1 MPDTA
6 QPKVDD
12 RDLAVG
18 RLYAEAMLV
27 LAEERG
33 QSEAL
38 LDELKELVEFLD
50 RNPKVEHF
58 LSSLMVDEEG
68 RARVLDDLFK
78 SQASELLLDSL
89 QVINRK
95 GRLGQLRAIVESYRA
110 ALRDLRGWV
119 DVKVRSAVPLDDA
132 QRSRLQEALAAS
144 TGRKPAL
151 IERVDPALI
160 GGLVVEVEG
169 KKFDASVASRLQD
182 LSEALLARAS
192 REIHSGTAY
201 VAES

>member
-1 MPDTA
+1 MA
-6 QPKVDD
+6 KIDD

-18 RLYAEAMLV
+18 RLYAEAMLG

-33 QSEAL
+33 QSDAL

-50 RNPKVEHF
+50 QNPKVEHF
-58 LSSLMVDEEG
+58 LASQMVDEEG
-68 RARVLDDLFK
+68 RARVLDDLLRG
-78 SQASELLLDSL
+78 QASDLLLDSL

-95 GRLGQLRAIVESYRA
+95 GRLGQLRAIAESYRI

-119 DVKVRSAVPLDDA
+119 DVHVRTAVALDDA
-132 QRSRLQEALAAS
+132 QRTRLQDVLAAS
-144 TGRKPAL
+144 TGRKPTL
-151 IERVDPALI
+151 FERTDPSLI
-160 GGLVVEVEG
+160 GGIVVEVAG
-169 KKFDASVASRLQD
+169 KKFDASVASRLHD

>member
-1 MPDTA
+1 MA
-6 QPKVDD
+6 KIDD

-18 RLYAEAMLV
+18 RLYAEAMLG

-33 QSEAL
+33 QSDAL
-38 LDELKELVEFLD
+38 LDELKELVAFLD
-50 RNPKVEHF
+50 QNPKVEHF
-58 LSSLMVDEEG
+58 LASQMVDEEG
-68 RARVLDDLFK
+68 RARVLDDLLR

-95 GRLGQLRAIVESYRA
+95 GRLGQLRAIAESYRI

-119 DVKVRSAVPLDDA
+119 DVHVRTAVPLDDA
-132 QRSRLQEALAAS
+132 QRTRLRDVLAAS
-144 TGRKPAL
+144 TGKKPTL
-151 IERVDPALI
+151 VERIDPSLL
-160 GGLVVEVEG
+160 GGMVVEVAG
-169 KKFDASVASRLQD
+169 KKFDASVASRLHD

>member
-1 MPDTA
+1 MA
-6 QPKVDD
+6 KIDD

-18 RLYAEAMLV
+18 RLYAEAMLG

-33 QSEAL
+33 QSDAL
-38 LDELKELVEFLD
+38 LDELRELVDFLD
-50 RNPKVEHF
+50 QNPKVEHF
-58 LSSLMVDEEG
+58 LASQMVDEEG
-68 RARVLDDLFK
+68 RARVLDDLLRG
-78 SQASELLLDSL
+78 QASDLLLDSL

-95 GRLGQLRAIVESYRA
+95 GRLGQLRAIAESYRI

-119 DVKVRSAVPLDDA
+119 DVHVRTAVPLDGA
-132 QRSRLQEALAAS
+132 QRTRLQDVLAAS
-144 TGRKPAL
+144 TGRKPTL
-151 IERVDPALI
+151 VERIDPSLI
-160 GGLVVEVEG
+160 GGIVVEVAG
-169 KKFDASVASRLQD
+169 KKFDASVASRLHD

>member
-38 LDELKELVEFLD
+38 LDELRELVEFLD
-50 RNPKVEHF
+50 QNPKVEHF

-132 QRSRLQEALAAS
+132 QRSRLQETLAAS

-151 IERVDPALI
+151 IERVDPSLI